1 MEANF
6 ATVWEAIADSIG
18 DSPAI
23 VQGARRLSW
32 ADYEDRAARLAAA
45 YTEAGVVKDSKV
57 ALFMYNSAAYQEA
70 YFAAFKQRAVPI
82 NVNYRYLDDEL
93 RYLLDNS
100 DSEVVVF
107 HSTLG
112 ERVAAVRDDLPDV
125 RRWIEVDD
133 GGTPLDAVDRLD
145 DVIETTDP
153 APRITRSAEDT
164 SMVYTGGTTGMPK
177 GVMGTVGPGVTVG
190 LQTVPPMIGD
200 PPIEIDE
207 VAARAARF
215 VEEDRQIASLT
226 ACPLMHGTGMGIG
239 SNPIMV
245 CGGRLILLEDRHLDP
260 AEIWDTAER
269 EHATSITVVGDPFAR
284 PMLRQLDLDA
294 DCGRTRDLSSIKV
307 ISSAGAMFSREIKD
321 GLCDHLP
328 QLLIL
333 DIIAS
338 TEAAMGQSFHSKD
351 RPASTGIFTVN
362 AQTKVLRDDGTE
374 VGADGQEVGTIAVRS
389 SGRAGYYKDEEKTAS
404 TFREID
410 GETWTY
416 TGDQATVAPDGAV
429 TLLGRGSQVINSAGE
444 KVFAEEVEET
454 VKTHPEVSDCLV
466 VGLPDERFGNRVV
479 AVVSATDL
487 AAGVEEASIIAHTK
501 ARLAHYKAPRQV
513 VVTDHVPR
521 APNGKADYKTARAIA
536 DTAG

>member
-18 DSPAI
+18 DEPAI
-23 VQGARRLSW
+23 IQGSHRLTW
-32 ADYEDRAARLAAA
+32 AQYEDRASRLAAA
-45 YTEAGVVKDSKV
+45 YAEAGVAKDGKV

-70 YFAAFKQRAVPI
+70 YFAAFKQRAIPI

-100 DSEVVVF
+100 DSEVVVY
-107 HSTLG
+107 HSSLG
-112 ERVAAVRDDLPDV
+112 ERIAAVRDDLPDV

-133 GGTPLDAVDRLD
+133 GGTPLVGVDRIE
-145 DVIETTDP
+145 DVISGTEP
-153 APRITRSAEDT
+153 APRLNRSASDG

-177 GVMGTVGPGVTVG
+177 GVMGTVGPGVEVG
-190 LQTVPPMIGD
+190 LQTVPPMIGE
-200 PPIEIDE
+200 PPIAVDE
-207 VAARAARF
+207 VGAEAARLAAEGKQ
-215 VEEDRQIASLT
+215 VASLT

-245 CGGRLILLEDRHLDP
+245 CGGRLILLENRHLDP

-269 EHATSITVVGDPFAR
+269 ERATSITVVGDPFAR
-284 PMLRQLDLDA
+284 PMLRQLDADA
-294 DCGRTRDLSSIKV
+294 DGTRSRDLSSLKV

-328 QLLIL
+328 HLLVL

-338 TEAAMGQSFHSKD
+338 TEAAMGQSFHSKG
-351 RPASTGIFTVN
+351 RPAPTGIFTVN
-362 AQTKVLRDDGTE
+362 QQTQVLRDDGRPVE
-374 VGADGQEVGTIAVRS
+374 ADGEEVGTIAVRS
-389 SGRAGYYKDEEKTAS
+389 SGRAGYYKDEKKTAS

-410 GETWTY
+410 GVVWTY
-416 TGDQATVAPDGAV
+416 TGDHATVAPDGAV

-454 VKTHPEVSDCLV
+454 VKTHDAVFDCLV
-466 VGLPDERFGNRVV
+466 VGLPDEKFGSRVV
-479 AVVSATDL
+479 AVVSASDP
-487 AAGVEEASIIAHTK
+487 AVPVDEESIIAHTK

-513 VVTDHVPR
+513 VVTETVPR
-521 APNGKADYKTARAIA
+521 APNGKADYKTARVIA
-536 DTAG
+536 GAG